1 MAGSV
6 GNTLSVGVRS
16 KATTHPPPSDTAAR
30 NHCLPDHRFV
40 GCLTSSEHEPPEDA
54 YTSENSSPER
64 VTIAGGNIGRP
75 DDSPPEL
82 EHHHRISTREAVRK
96 PLSSPHEIPSDALDD
111 Q

>member
-16 KATTHPPPSDTAAR
+16 NATALPLSKKAAR
-30 NHCLPDHRFV
+30 YHCLPDHRFV
-40 GCLTSSEHEPPEDA
+40 RYLTSSESPEDA

-64 VTIAGGNIGRP
+64 VTIAGGNMGRP
-75 DDSPPEL
+75 DDSPPGSG
-82 EHHHRISTREAVRK
+82 HHHRISTREAVRE
-96 PLSSPHEIPSDALDD
+96 PLSSLHGMPSDALSD